1 MRAIAK
7 QLAEKLDGMR
17 VVAGKTLF
25 RLLHA
30 TNPRVDGI
38 PDRFQ
43 LEKQI
48 FPVTLTTVNWSMAH
62 DTFPLVVRMM
72 DIPEYTEAVVA
83 GLVLSVGGLTESVV
97 KASKAALFDW
107 MRSHLEAKDFG
118 LLSRFSS
125 ILVTLLTRHQKDDR
139 ITLPLL
145 NTIATLLESGHM
157 KFMFAKRDANE
168 DASTDFGERLYA
180 AVRDEIQ
187 QTTAVPKLAAAI
199 AVLVGLLPSVR
210 DTEAKALK
218 ALILFLGH
226 RFPNV
231 RKLTAERLYTKL
243 LVHEEVVDEAKVCCS
258 SRPLW
263 PSERLTFV
271 CFQYDSAVEILSET
285 AWDAHVR
292 AV

>member
-1 MRAIAK
+1 
-7 QLAEKLDGMR
+7 MR

-25 RLLHA
+25 RMLHA

-43 LEKQI
+43 LENQI
-48 FPVTLTTVNWSMAH
+48 FPVTLMTINWSMAH

-72 DIPEYTEAVVA
+72 DIPEYTEAVTA

-97 KASKAALFDW
+97 KASKTALIDW
-107 MRSHLEAKDFG
+107 VRSHLEAKDFG
-118 LLSRFSS
+118 LLSRFSF

-145 NTIATLLESGHM
+145 NTIAILLESGLM
-157 KFMFAKRDANE
+157 KFMFAKRDPSE
-168 DASTDFGERLYA
+168 DASAAATGFGEQLYA
-180 AVRDEIQ
+180 VVRDEIQ

-199 AVLVGLLPSVR
+199 AVLVGLLPSER
-210 DTEAKALK
+210 ETEAKSLK

-243 LVHEEVVDEAKVCCS
+243 LVHEEVVDEAKVWLLLPAHCCC
-258 SRPLW
+258 
-263 PSERLTFV
+263 V
-271 CFQYDSAVEILSET
+271 GD
-285 AWDAHVR
+285 
-292 AV
+292 